1 MDAKLKERLE
11 ILVAGDLL
19 EEELKNKLESLLND
33 FELSYQVELNN
44 DNAAMLVTHLPM
56 ALMRIKRG
64 EAVEDLNEA
73 VLAELKAEEFY
84 NDCLE
89 FIEKI
94 EEETKVEIPEGEKN
108 YLVLHFCNL
117 IKQERGE

>member
-19 EEELKNKLESLLND
+19 TEELKNKLESLLTD
-33 FELSYQVELNN
+33 FEASYQIELNN

-73 VLAELKAEEFY
+73 VLTELKAEEFY
-84 NDCLE
+84 TDCLD

-94 EEETKVEIPEGEKN
+94 EVETGIEIPEGEKN

-117 IKQERGE
+117 IKQQRG